1 MTGAYLE
8 AALDEANEVLVL
20 NEAEYGS
27 LYKALRIAQLCMNLL
42 YNTRQHRY
50 SHDAGV
56 HSSYRYAATT
66 HNTRLEMKRAKM
78 NDVCLLMKCDIIL
91 WHTSVN
97 W

>member
-27 LYKALRIAQLCMNLL
+27 LYKALRIAQLRMNLL

-50 SHDAGV
+50 THDAGI
-56 HSSYRYAATT
+56 HSSYRYG
-66 HNTRLEMKRAKM
+66 
-78 NDVCLLMKCDIIL
+78 LLGSNNAQHQVRDEKGQ
-91 WHTSVN
+91 N
-97 W
+97 G